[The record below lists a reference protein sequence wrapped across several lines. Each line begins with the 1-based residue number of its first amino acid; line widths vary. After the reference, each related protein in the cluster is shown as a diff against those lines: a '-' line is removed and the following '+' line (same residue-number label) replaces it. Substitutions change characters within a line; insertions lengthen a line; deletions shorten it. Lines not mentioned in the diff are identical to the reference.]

1 MVGEEGGTRRLFG
14 MRDGN
19 FEDAELRVLPKYVRG
34 RVHKFECFAL
44 GFLAAQQSM
53 LTQEDVFFEETAR
66 MQRKL

>member
-1 MVGEEGGTRRLFG
+1 ME
-14 MRDGN
+14 DG
-19 FEDAELRVLPKYVRG
+19 ELRVLPKYVRG
-34 RVHKFECFAL
+34 RVHKSECFAL